1 MGRGGKGAHRRHRG
15 GGVRRQRGGGGGGAR
30 YVASRA
36 YVGVMPVAPLRLVRP
51 RFAPFAPA
59 QYGPRADSDEFD
71 EDAAA
76 DMVLWVQDV
85 EPPHDD
91 PYFQFCLARWRR
103 THPRAPPEL
112 ARLAPGARPALE
124 GAERIVASYLA
135 QLPANGPNFV
145 FLPGGVPTAELWPF
159 VDAISRRVGAFDAE
173 TFRLSISARATSF
186 SWPHPIAVVLA
197 DGAARAELPDVLQ
210 AIRAVDDVLEAAV
223 DIDCRPRGCK
233 RARAA
238 HAMWSCVPC
247 GCAQSAND
255 VAVEQLHVDMH
266 ERALRAANAC
276 LAPFGVGVQHL
287 SFGPLDGLVVEV
299 FPVLGGGLAWA
310 DVDALEW
317 ELQTTPVP
325 FLQNELRAGRT
336 VDRESDDPRLNSY
349 PDEWF
354 ETVQQYA
361 DAVRLL
367 RTGAARPWQP
377 APDEP
382 TRANPV
388 FAPFGVGVQHLSARL
403 TPAELR
409 ATADI
414 AATLAAVPVA
424 QEVWVLSDNGESW
437 RQSVEE
443 TLRGRTPHHIRA
455 HIAEAAR
462 DMDALD
468 DEWVSFIDGKG
479 LAASAPPPD
488 AAPLPVP
495 NPIADTAPAAH
506 RIVPGVV
513 VSAQPGSDAAA
524 SPERPPLAAM
534 LGEFKGFLRERG
546 VTTRQNNGA
555 EIVELVAHILDS
567 SRTLP
572 AGGPLVERAGAVWA
586 LLQELSDDDTDDE
599 RGEARVL
606 PARGGVAARLRK
618 MQSGR
623 SDRALAAL
631 VPRGGPSSD
640 ANVEL
645 VVVPGTVTSS
655 SQY

>member
-1 MGRGGKGAHRRHRG
+1 MH
-15 GGVRRQRGGGGGGAR
+15 
-30 YVASRA
+30 
-36 YVGVMPVAPLRLVRP
+36 L
-51 RFAPFAPA
+51 
-59 QYGPRADSDEFD
+59 
-71 EDAAA
+71 DA
-76 DMVLWVQDV
+76 
-85 EPPHDD
+85 
-91 PYFQFCLARWRR
+91 
-103 THPRAPPEL
+103 
-112 ARLAPGARPALE
+112 
-124 GAERIVASYLA
+124 
-135 QLPANGPNFV
+135 
-145 FLPGGVPTAELWPF
+145 
-159 VDAISRRVGAFDAE
+159 
-173 TFRLSISARATSF
+173 
-186 SWPHPIAVVLA
+186 
-197 DGAARAELPDVLQ
+197 
-210 AIRAVDDVLEAAV
+210 
-223 DIDCRPRGCK
+223 
-233 RARAA
+233 
-238 HAMWSCVPC
+238 
-247 GCAQSAND
+247 
-255 VAVEQLHVDMH
+255 H
-266 ERALRAANAC
+266 ERALRAANQC
-276 LAPFGVGVQHL
+276 LRPFGVALQHL
-287 SFGPLDGLVVEV
+287 SFGPLEGLVLEV
-299 FPVLGGGLAWA
+299 FPVLGSG
-310 DVDALEW
+310 VDARAADPDW
-317 ELQTTPVP
+317 ELRNTPVP
-325 FLQNELRAGRT
+325 AMQAELRVGQY
-336 VDRESDDPRLNSY
+336 VDRASENDALNSY

-606 PARGGVAARLRK
+606 PARGGVAARLRR